1 MDMRASRDQ
10 GYQRT
15 IGIVP
20 PHAYV
25 ELVLMMNLASSI
37 ETTEKSPPK
46 QSCPSSRFIIFAYN
60 GQVGS

>member
-1 MDMRASRDQ
+1 M
-10 GYQRT
+10 
-15 IGIVP
+15 GIVP

-46 QSCPSSRFIIFAYN
+46 RSWFIIFAYN
-60 GQVGS
+60 GRIVESEL